1 MNFNVVY
8 LRKSEH
14 QRLAFTLKNITFY
27 KEKGYRVLLPKGAT
41 LDQTSE
47 NDIFELADQEFPDKL
62 VIDVKNKV
70 ILEIQRY
77 KDSIDLYIKSIPY
90 KAPEEVRIILT
101 QYGVGGSYNVYS
113 SEIVINIKYKF
124 DFMSLIMHEL
134 THILVD
140 KELVYKFNLDHDE
153 KENLIKWLLSNS
165 LILKDFVS
173 VPRKTKIKPPGEDV
187 LEELKRLNYSP
198 V

>member
-8 LRKSEH
+8 SRKSEL
-14 QRLAFTLKNITFY
+14 QRLVFTVKNTPFY

-41 LDQTSE
+41 LDQTSAT
-47 NDIFELADQEFPDKL
+47 DIFELAGQEFPDKG
-62 VIDVKNKV
+62 VKDVKNNV
-70 ILEIQRY
+70 IDEIQRY
-77 KDSIDLYIKSIPY
+77 KDLIDLYIKSIPF
-90 KAPEEVRIILT
+90 KAPEEVDIILT
-101 QYGVGGSYNVYS
+101 QYGVGGSYNVNS
-113 SEIVINIKYKF
+113 SEIVINIKYNV

-134 THILVD
+134 THLLVD
-140 KELVYKFNLDHDE
+140 KELVYKFKLDHDA
-153 KENLIKWLLSNS
+153 KENLIKWLLTNS

-173 VPRKTKIKPPGEDV
+173 VPVKTKIKPPGKDV